1 MRRVYCRVPL
11 VALLVAPLFSVAASA
26 QAPMTGAAAV
36 GCTYATCALR
46 IEGGL
51 FGQRLVRGAM
61 DERVSTIGAFGG
73 GVDLLLAGAD
83 SAVVHAQ
90 AYVWNAK
97 RSALL
102 GGAGAIAL
110 GVVAAHTGGSQSRH
124 VTNGDAVAVVAGAA
138 VLAISV
144 PLELRARRELARAI
158 WWYNGA
164 LPR

>member
-1 MRRVYCRVPL
+1 MRRVYRRIPL
-11 VALLVAPLFSVAASA
+11 VALIIAPTLSGAASA
-26 QAPMTGAAAV
+26 QATRTVAAAV

-46 IEGGL
+46 VERSL

-61 DERVSTIGAFGG
+61 GERVSTIGAFGG
-73 GVDLLLAGAD
+73 GVDLLLGGAD

-102 GGAGAIAL
+102 GGAGAITL
-110 GVVAAHTGGSQSRH
+110 GVVALRTRGSQSRH
-124 VTNGDAVAVVAGAA
+124 VTNGDVVAVAAGAA

-144 PLELRARRELARAI
+144 PFELRARRELARAI